1 MMRAWNCMPRA
12 VVEHIDRWIGVM
24 MLLETRKS
32 KGLWHIAKDGVL
44 VGVYPSRTEAE
55 HAAAKIATAA
65 CKAGF
70 RVRALDFKDDV
81 SPPRE
86 KFLNPQH

>member
-1 MMRAWNCMPRA
+1 
-12 VVEHIDRWIGVM
+12 M

-32 KGLWHIAKDGVL
+32 EGLWHIAKDGVL
-44 VGVYPSRTEAE
+44 VGDYPSRAEAE
-55 HAAAKIATAA
+55 RATAKIATAA

-70 RVRALDFKDDV
+70 RVRALFFKDGV

-86 KFLNPQH
+86 QFLNPLH